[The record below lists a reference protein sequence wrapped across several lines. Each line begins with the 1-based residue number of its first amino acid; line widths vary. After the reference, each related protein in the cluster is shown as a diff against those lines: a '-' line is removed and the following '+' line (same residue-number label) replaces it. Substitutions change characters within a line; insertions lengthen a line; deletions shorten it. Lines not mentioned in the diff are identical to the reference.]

1 MSYRIS
7 IRISIRSP
15 VFYPLWA
22 SINALS
28 ACFVVIITPVMVAI
42 NSSYIGF
49 VLLVSIQPILQSV
62 FLDRYMTREQKLV
75 WITTEAISMASLL
88 ILVGILGGMI
98 VFGPELRN
106 PSQATI
112 LVLLRGVL
120 ELASIGGAIVLFTA
134 SIQSLSGMFRRKKL
148 WTLWSTACWLTIF
161 WSVCWLIIFRSTAD
175 LN

>member
-1 MSYRIS
+1 
-7 IRISIRSP
+7 
-15 VFYPLWA
+15 
-22 SINALS
+22 
-28 ACFVVIITPVMVAI
+28 
-42 NSSYIGF
+42 
-49 VLLVSIQPILQSV
+49 
-62 FLDRYMTREQKLV
+62 MTREQKLV